1 MFLHLFKMIW
11 NRKRSN
17 SLIIAEIAIAF
28 IVIFAV
34 VVLAI
39 RNYNLYQ
46 IPLGY
51 NYENM
56 WRIQIIPTRG
66 WDESKDETTLLQII
80 NSVKQQPEVETLHL
94 LEKPT
99 FRNWRGSSSV
109 DIDGQKIFYF
119 RNTFDDNAAETFGM
133 TLSEGRWFGP
143 QDSNQNYSPVLVN
156 QEFVKLYF
164 PNESVI
170 GKNIADQDIENVR
183 ERRIVGV
190 FQSFRQFGELSAVV
204 PYVFSRSDMQAPGKT
219 LGIELKLSADL
230 DPTFEQRVLE
240 MLKALAPENNYSLTS
255 WESQRDRQIRQT
267 TIPLTIFAIIAGFLI
282 IMVAMGLFGVLWQN
296 VTSRTH
302 EIGLRRAMGATAASI
317 HKQIIGELMIVT
329 FIGMAIAFIG
339 LVQLPMLGV
348 FQELD
353 WPLFWVSL
361 LSAMAFM
368 LTLAALCGYYPGK
381 IATRHSPS
389 EALHYD

>member
-34 VVLAI
+34 SVLAI
-39 RNYNLYQ
+39 RNYTLYQ

-56 WRIQIIPTRG
+56 WRIQIMPTREWNG
-66 WDESKDETTLLQII
+66 SKDEETLLQII
-80 NSVKQQPEVETLHL
+80 NSVKQQPEVEKLHL
-94 LEKPT
+94 LQNPT

-109 DIDGQKIFYF
+109 TIDEQEIFYF
-119 RNTFDDNAAETFGM
+119 RNIFDDTAAQTLGM
-133 TLSEGRWFGP
+133 TLNDGRWFGP
-143 QDSNQNYSPVLVN
+143 QDSNQNYDPILVN
-156 QEFVKLYF
+156 QEFVNLYF

-170 GKNIADQDIENVR
+170 GKNIADPDIENAR

-190 FQSFRQFGELSAVV
+190 FQSFRQFGELSAVA
-204 PYVFSRSDMQAPGKT
+204 PYVFSRSDMQAPGKM
-219 LGIELKLSADL
+219 LGIELKLNADL

-255 WESQRDRQIRQT
+255 WEIERDSQIRQT

-302 EIGLRRAMGATAASI
+302 EIGLRRALGATAAGI

-329 FIGMAIAFIG
+329 SIGIAIAFVG

-353 WPLFWVSL
+353 WPLFWVSM
-361 LSAMAFM
+361 LSAIAFM

-381 IATRHSPS
+381 VATGYSPS
-389 EALHYD
+389 QALHYE